1 MPMNNLIPD
10 CPYSLQ
16 DNAAAPQ
23 ERPDVMQI
31 FAEVGKITITS
42 LVSIVVLFGLCKLVG
57 QRQIS
62 QMSLFDYVTSITIGS
77 IAAELATDLEA
88 WWQPLTATVVYGV
101 AALCI
106 DLFTC
111 KSIAL
116 RRFFNGRPV
125 VLYQNGRLY
134 PENLLRARLDLNE
147 FLSQC
152 RVAGYFDLTQLE
164 SAVLETNGQI
174 SFLPAAPFR
183 PAMPSDFQLSPQP
196 EGLWS
201 ALILDGSP
209 LCENL
214 AAVGQTIGWLQ
225 EQLTARG
232 YKSPKEVFLAMYGP
246 QGQLKVYPRQCR
258 PEHDWFE

>member
-1 MPMNNLIPD
+1 
-10 CPYSLQ
+10 
-16 DNAAAPQ
+16 
-23 ERPDVMQI
+23 
-31 FAEVGKITITS
+31 
-42 LVSIVVLFGLCKLVG
+42 
-57 QRQIS
+57 
-62 QMSLFDYVTSITIGS
+62 MSLFDYVTSITIGS

-88 WWQPLTATVVYGV
+88 WWQPLTATVVYGI

-106 DLFTC
+106 DWFTC

-152 RVAGYFDLTQLE
+152 RVAGYFDLSQLE

-174 SFLPAAPFR
+174 SFMPAAQFR
-183 PAMPSDFQLSPQP
+183 PAPPSDLQLSPQP
-196 EGLWS
+196 EGLWC
-201 ALILDGSP
+201 ALLLDVSP
-209 LCENL
+209 LADNL
-214 AAVGQTIGWLQ
+214 EASGHNPAWLQ
-225 EQLTARG
+225 EQLPARG

-246 QGQLKVYPRQCR
+246 EGQLKLYPRQCR
-258 PEHDWFE
+258 PERDWFE

>member
-1 MPMNNLIPD
+1 M
-10 CPYSLQ
+10 
-16 DNAAAPQ
+16 
-23 ERPDVMQI
+23 MQI
-31 FAEVGKITITS
+31 YSEVGKIAITS

-57 QRQIS
+57 QRQIG

-88 WWQPLTATVVYGV
+88 WWQPLTATVVYGI

-106 DLFTC
+106 DWFTC

-134 PENLLRARLDLNE
+134 PKNLLRARLDLNE

-152 RVAGYFDLTQLE
+152 RVAGYFDLSQLE

-174 SFLPAAPFR
+174 SFLPTAQYR
-183 PAMPSDFQLSPQP
+183 PATPSDLQLSPQP
-196 EGLWS
+196 EGLWC
-201 ALILDGSP
+201 ALVLDGSP
-209 LCENL
+209 LADNL
-214 AAVGQTIGWLQ
+214 EAIGHNPAWLQ

-246 QGQLKVYPRQCR
+246 QGQLKLYPRQCR
-258 PEHDWFE
+258 PERDWFE

>member
-1 MPMNNLIPD
+1 
-10 CPYSLQ
+10 
-16 DNAAAPQ
+16 
-23 ERPDVMQI
+23 MQI
-31 FAEVGKITITS
+31 YSEVGKIAITS

-57 QRQIS
+57 QRQIG

-88 WWQPLTATVVYGV
+88 WWQPLTATVVYGI

-106 DLFTC
+106 DWFTC
-111 KSIAL
+111 KYIAL

-134 PENLLRARLDLNE
+134 PKNLLRARLDLNE

-152 RVAGYFDLTQLE
+152 RVAGYFDLSQLE

-174 SFLPAAPFR
+174 SFLPAAQYR
-183 PAMPSDFQLSPQP
+183 PATPSDLQLSPQP
-196 EGLWS
+196 EGLWC
-201 ALILDGSP
+201 ALVLDGSP
-209 LCENL
+209 LADNL
-214 AAVGQTIGWLQ
+214 EAIGHNPAWLQ

-232 YKSPKEVFLAMYGP
+232 YKSPKEVFLAM
-246 QGQLKVYPRQCR
+246 
-258 PEHDWFE
+258 

>member
-1 MPMNNLIPD
+1 
-10 CPYSLQ
+10 
-16 DNAAAPQ
+16 
-23 ERPDVMQI
+23 MQI
-31 FAEVGKITITS
+31 VNEAGKIVITS
-42 LVSIVVLFGLCKLVG
+42 LVSILVLFGLCKLVG

-106 DLFTC
+106 DWFTC
-111 KSIAL
+111 KSIVL

-125 VLYQNGRLY
+125 VLYQNGKLY

-152 RVAGYFDLTQLE
+152 RVAGFFDLSQLE

-174 SFLPAAPFR
+174 SFLPSARFR
-183 PAMPSDFQLSPQP
+183 PVTPADLQLSPSP

-201 ALILDGSP
+201 ALILDGC
-209 LCENL
+209 LLTGNL
-214 AAVGQTIGWLQ
+214 EAIGQTAAWLQ

-232 YKSPKEVFLAMYGP
+232 YQNPKDLFLAIYGP
-246 QGQLKVYPRQCR
+246 QGQLKLYPRRCR
-258 PEHDWFE
+258 PEKDWFE

>member
-1 MPMNNLIPD
+1 
-10 CPYSLQ
+10 
-16 DNAAAPQ
+16 
-23 ERPDVMQI
+23 MQI

-62 QMSLFDYVTSITIGS
+62 QMLPFDYVTSITIGS

-152 RVAGYFDLTQLE
+152 RVAGYFDLLNWNLPYWKPMVR
-164 SAVLETNGQI
+164 SAFCRL
-174 SFLPAAPFR
+174 R
-183 PAMPSDFQLSPQP
+183 P
-196 EGLWS
+196 S
-201 ALILDGSP
+201 ALLRRRIFSFP
-209 LCENL
+209 LNP
-214 AAVGQTIGWLQ
+214 
-225 EQLTARG
+225 R
-232 YKSPKEVFLAMYGP
+232 VFGL
-246 QGQLKVYPRQCR
+246 R
-258 PEHDWFE
+258 